1 VPLNRIVPAHQ
12 SPYPYCFVA
21 IFTAPQSLVKI
32 LLLLVCLGIV
42 VAIAVAASRGKLHMA
57 GYMGIAFLAFFAATI
72 AGKLSGAH
80 AITGTAFGLILS
92 LLFFVGIA
100 TVLGC
105 IAALIF
111 YRPPRDPV

>member
-1 VPLNRIVPAHQ
+1 MRLYANNALFPCITLAIVHPRRFIIIPL
-12 SPYPYCFVA
+12 
-21 IFTAPQSLVKI
+21 I
-32 LLLLVCLGIV
+32 LICIAIV

-57 GYMGIAFLAFFAATI
+57 GYMGIAFLAFFAAII
-72 AGKLSGAH
+72 AGKLSGAN
-80 AITGTAFGLILS
+80 AVTGTAFGLILS

-111 YRPPRDPV
+111 YRPPRDPA